1 MTIGLFSSSKPSRP
15 MQRFAAFMFR
25 TQIIPWSK
33 CAIMASIPASLA
45 GITGAAAAWLL
56 GASLAFA
63 ATLPDPKA
71 LQQVLNDEPRVVEVI
86 EPHLAQ
92 GRETRVKYRGWPAV
106 LVLDHLFGSAWREP
120 GTEVEFRAL
129 DGYVS
134 RIPSER
140 FRNVPAYL
148 VFDSA
153 DHPGRFTVDVPSQN
167 EKNVAL
173 GPYYLVWDNIHH
185 RELLADGAVGWP
197 YQVSDVG
204 LTGSS
209 LASLLPG
216 EMAAR
221 YADDAAF
228 AERYCLTCH
237 QINGN
242 GGDKWPID
250 LGRRAKEMTPME
262 FERWVLTPSAVKP
275 GTTMPPLAEN
285 LPEAERQAMAQR
297 LFAYLNALPQAP

>member
-1 MTIGLFSSSKPSRP
+1 MRRRRLTI
-15 MQRFAAFMFR
+15 
-25 TQIIPWSK
+25 
-33 CAIMASIPASLA
+33 ASLA
-45 GITGAAAAWLL
+45 GVTVSAAAWLL
-56 GASLAFA
+56 CASMAIA
-63 ATLPDPKA
+63 SMLPDPEA
-71 LQQVLNDEPRVVEVI
+71 LRQVLNVAPRVVEVI
-86 EPHLAQ
+86 EPHLTH
-92 GRETRVKYRGWPAV
+92 GHETRAKYRGWPAE
-106 LVLDHLFGSAWREP
+106 LVLDHLFGSTWRAS

-140 FRNVPAYL
+140 FRDVPAYL

-197 YQVSDVG
+197 YQVSQVS
-204 LTGSS
+204 LTRSS

-216 EMAAR
+216 EMASR

-228 AERYCLTCH
+228 AQKYCLTCH
-237 QINGN
+237 KINGY

-250 LGRRAKEMTPME
+250 LSRRAKEMTPME
-262 FERWVLTPSAVKP
+262 FERWVLMPSAVKP
-275 GTTMPPLAEN
+275 GTTMPPLAEH
-285 LPEAERQAMAQR
+285 LPEGERQAMAQR
-297 LFAYLNALPQAP
+297 LFAYLNAIPQAP